1 MGCQVPKPKGGRSPG
16 EVGSQPRRECCVQA
30 RGGAGAQTLLLS
42 AGSHLPGRMALTPL
56 WCRGRTTSPG
66 PDAHASAPHRGAR
79 CWRPRDR
86 GAGWSSAALPTPA
99 LWRRTWSTGRRH
111 STPHFLVRQARGV
124 WALGV
129 GGLGWAGA
137 GGRDLASIAL
147 CREPL
152 RCPEARLWDG
162 GATSRS
168 SRAPPSFVG
177 RARACDGAGAS
188 QESHHQ
194 GPQTCAF
201 PSLPPWE
208 PVRCCPALELSCWG
222 GRAGDS
228 DSSHC
233 LSLCPRLH
241 RHPRKK

>member
-1 MGCQVPKPKGGRSPG
+1 M
-16 EVGSQPRRECCVQA
+16 
-30 RGGAGAQTLLLS
+30 
-42 AGSHLPGRMALTPL
+42 
-56 WCRGRTTSPG
+56 
-66 PDAHASAPHRGAR
+66 
-79 CWRPRDR
+79 
-86 GAGWSSAALPTPA
+86 
-99 LWRRTWSTGRRH
+99 GRRH
-111 STPHFLVRQARGV
+111 STPHFLVRQAQGV

-137 GGRDLASIAL
+137 GGRDPASITL

-168 SRAPPSFVG
+168 SRALPSFVG
-177 RARACDGAGAS
+177 RVWAWDGAGAS

-201 PSLPPWE
+201 PSLSPRE
-208 PVRCCPALELSCWG
+208 PVRPCPALELSCWEG
-222 GRAGDS
+222 GRVGDS

-233 LSLCPRLH
+233 LFLCPRLH
-241 RHPRKK
+241 PHPRKK